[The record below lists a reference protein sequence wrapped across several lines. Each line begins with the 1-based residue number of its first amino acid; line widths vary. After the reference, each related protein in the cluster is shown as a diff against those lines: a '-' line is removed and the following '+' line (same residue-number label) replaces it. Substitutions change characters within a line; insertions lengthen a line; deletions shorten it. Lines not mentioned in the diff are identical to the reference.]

1 MSNSIPLDPS
11 ALQDQSKQLRRISS
25 KPSTEISA
33 ESVVVTPHYEVS
45 TRSVDD
51 DLNQPI
57 IVVENVIPSSFKHTI
72 ADNDNHQGKYISMV
86 TDPMISGLINDSN
99 SSNANMIETKQSLA
113 NIFSEIDV
121 VTSPIS
127 IAIEQTNTSSD
138 LIVPTT
144 TVSQSIES
152 TIGTIANGQIVSKEE
167 QDKSALLAARLKAKL
182 EEKAYMIPSFS
193 NLLIDPY
200 NPSTDPYSSSAGTED
215 VNTGSTTT
223 TTSTN
228 TRINPV
234 PTSEPIKVW
243 SASTPLELGDLSP
256 TNARSRSSTPD
267 KMSARKA
274 SKKSKKNSIT
284 SSTVSDDGMGDN
296 AGISASA
303 TVTVTVTDI
312 NNISRNSSSNSIAT
326 STAST
331 PNRKSGVS
339 KRGGETNDRD
349 GSSSSSSSST
359 QVTALDSPGVGG
371 VGTKRASMAGP
382 KVKNIKDLKIKVRPT
397 EPLRSGYLHKLDMNL
412 LPIDGTEHAEEEED
426 EAWTAQYVTMDV
438 PTGQLEYFTEIN
450 RQVVNN

>member
-72 ADNDNHQGKYISMV
+72 ADNDN
-86 TDPMISGLINDSN
+86 
-99 SSNANMIETKQSLA
+99 ANMIETKQSLA

-127 IAIEQTNTSSD
+127 IAIEPTNTSSD

-144 TVSQSIES
+144 TASQSIES
-152 TIGTIANGQIVSKEE
+152 TIGTIANEQIVSKEE

-284 SSTVSDDGMGDN
+284 SSNVSDDGMGDN

-303 TVTVTVTDI
+303 TVTDR

-349 GSSSSSSSST
+349 GSSSSSST

-450 RQVVNN
+450 RQVVNS